1 MPLSPAKSRHEGNWL
16 HFNSQS
22 GQLQLITFKVQMP
35 VPCYVYT
42 KVQKKNYVW
51 KIEGRCKR
59 DHKMTVYNAII
70 ET

>member
-1 MPLSPAKSRHEGNWL
+1 
-16 HFNSQS
+16 
-22 GQLQLITFKVQMP
+22 MP

-70 ET
+70 ETQKLQKEQSAQIMYIYA